1 MFSDVK
7 LHIIYNIAN
16 TRIRTY
22 PFPHIYV
29 PQVFPDGFYRELRR
43 NLPDNDGYIA
53 LADTMRVGTGYSR
66 ARLSLF
72 PADLDKAKI
81 SPAQRD
87 FWRRVFD
94 TLGDAEFA
102 SCVFDRFRPSIEQR
116 FQQGDNKRRGLK
128 VWHET
133 FLMRDLET
141 YSLGPHTDSP
151 TKLVSMLFYLPE
163 DDSSSELGTSLYL
176 PKDRGFI
183 SEGGPHLPFEDFDH
197 VMTVPYAPNVVA
209 SFPKTQACFHGVEPV
224 KGPNKQR
231 DILFFDLKGK
241 VKE

>member
-7 LHIIYNIAN
+7 LHLIYKIAN
-16 TRIRTY
+16 TRVRNY

-29 PQVFPDGFYRELRR
+29 NDVFPDGFYQELRR
-43 NLPDNDGYIA
+43 NLPDNDGYVA
-53 LADTMRVGTGYSR
+53 LADTKRVGTGYSR

-72 PADLDKAKI
+72 PSDLDKANI

-94 TLGDAEFA
+94 TLGDGEFV

-116 FQQGDNKRRGLK
+116 FYSGDEKRRGLK

-151 TKLVSMLFYLPE
+151 AKLVSMLFYLPG
-163 DDSSSELGTSLYL
+163 DDSSEELGTALYL
-176 PKDRGFI
+176 PKDRSFT
-183 SEGGPHLPFEDFDH
+183 SEGGPHLDFEDFDH
-197 VMTVPYAPNVVA
+197 VITVPYAPNVVA
-209 SFPKTQACFHGVEPV
+209 SFPKTKACFHGVEPV

-231 DILFFDLKGK
+231 DILFFDLKGNLK
-241 VKE
+241 D